1 MTRTGWPII
10 NPSLSLFLSPLPKRS
25 IDGTMG
31 NESMYPL
38 VRNYV
43 ARNTTWNIGCN
54 VDKYRATTM
63 WTRGIIGKS
72 NREVTFPIGSPRVP
86 NVWQTIV
93 LFSLASLTRIRT
105 PPHSGIMY
113 HRKINNFDRGD
124 SSSRGK
130 GAFRWINAVG
140 KKSVGG
146 GSVEKNLW
154 EFKSRERTRMR
165 GWGRDLRVGRARS
178 AKHSGH
184 PSSKPTSQLFLT
196 GCNNNNSSQM
206 AQVTDLPSLPS
217 LPFPSPPSVPCVY
230 RITSVLIRSN
240 NRFDAT
246 YDSEIT
252 LLRKIWRR
260 ICRSRV
266 KILSTDFRHT
276 YHIPIVNCDIVAHSN
291 HRNKI
296 EGELF
301 LVFTHPIAT
310 IRFPDHD
317 HNCRKRRRCTLAVV
331 APFYDAFPAALPPL
345 LSIIPLRNMPLLLS
359 IVGIIL

>member
-130 GAFRWINAVG
+130 GTFRWINAVG
-140 KKSVGG
+140 KKSVGVALRRTC
-146 GSVEKNLW
+146 GSLRAEN
-154 EFKSRERTRMR
+154 ERECAAGAAIYELAELDRRNTR
-165 GWGRDLRVGRARS
+165 GI
-178 AKHSGH
+178 
-184 PSSKPTSQLFLT
+184 
-196 GCNNNNSSQM
+196 
-206 AQVTDLPSLPS
+206 QVLNRLPSC
-217 LPFPSPPSVPCVY
+217 F
-230 RITSVLIRSN
+230 
-240 NRFDAT
+240 
-246 YDSEIT
+246 
-252 LLRKIWRR
+252 
-260 ICRSRV
+260 
-266 KILSTDFRHT
+266 
-276 YHIPIVNCDIVAHSN
+276 
-291 HRNKI
+291 
-296 EGELF
+296 
-301 LVFTHPIAT
+301 
-310 IRFPDHD
+310 
-317 HNCRKRRRCTLAVV
+317 
-331 APFYDAFPAALPPL
+331 
-345 LSIIPLRNMPLLLS
+345 
-359 IVGIIL
+359 